1 MNTKKNLEGKFN
13 PKDFE
18 ETLYQR
24 WEERGYFKP
33 TMDKNKKPYCRQ
45 IHEQKAAFKG
55 RKAWS

>member
-24 WEERGYFKP
+24 WEEKGYFKP
-33 TMDKNKKPYCRQ
+33 TMDKNKKPYYDIYICRNTALQ
-45 IHEQKAAFKG
+45 FKY
-55 RKAWS
+55 

>member
-24 WEERGYFKP
+24 WEEKGYFKP
-33 TMDKNKKPYCRQ
+33 TMDKNKKPYCIKMERY
-45 IHEQKAAFKG
+45 KMY
-55 RKAWS
+55 

>member
-33 TMDKNKKPYCRQ
+33 TMDKNKKDMTAYGYQ
-45 IHEQKAAFKG
+45 EVTMQQYQQK
-55 RKAWS
+55 